1 MQITLEQKSATPT
14 TAAQT
19 VSPSA
24 GKVLSKVTVAAIPAQ
39 YGNTADATAS
49 AAQLLADQ
57 VAYGY
62 NSTTG
67 AAVKLVG
74 TMPDNG
80 AISASI
86 NGLTTVSYTVPA
98 GYTTGGTVTLSN
110 DIETALAAI

>member
-1 MQITLEQKSATPT
+1 M
-14 TAAQT
+14 
-19 VSPSA
+19 
-24 GKVLSKVTVAAIPAQ
+24 AAIPAQ

-80 AISASI
+80 AICASI